1 VLDEDCSQSTLHPLF
16 DPDTKKHWI
25 VDNKFISGDYSCRQE
40 FYLYSWNVDIEG
52 EGAVKEEITDFESF
66 GTLMSNGGYFIYKS
80 ELYLCGYVAESK
92 KVKEMK
98 EGEMKEEEEEE
109 IYLNTLKALSK
120 VNLETRQWTRVL
132 CKGNE
137 PVNAMDYIVHLFG
150 SKLFAISKL
159 NHELFVL
166 DLNSLVWTYIQTKE
180 ILPYV
185 FGLTMHN
192 DYLCIL
198 GINRFNDLSGYG
210 ALGPEAEFLV
220 AYKPGTKEMIKDE
233 EEVMKKYCRFYDGL
247 DDEKME
253 AKANEQKE
261 KIEKNEIKEE
271 IMITKF
277 KF

>member
-1 VLDEDCSQSTLHPLF
+1 MRTAAKAPFILF
-16 DPDTKKHWI
+16 LIQTQKKHW
-25 VDNKFISGDYSCRQE
+25 VVFNEFISGDYSWRFE
-40 FYLYSWNVDIEG
+40 FNLFSWDVDIEG
-52 EGAVKEEITDFESF
+52 DGAFKEEITDFESF
-66 GTLMSNGGYFIYKS
+66 GRLMSNGGHFIYKS
-80 ELYLCGYVAESK
+80 ELYLCGYVSEPK
-92 KVKEMK
+92 EKEMK
-98 EGEMKEEEEEE
+98 EGEEEE
-109 IYLNTLKALSK
+109 IYLNTFKALSK

-253 AKANEQKE
+253 AKATEQKE
-261 KIEKNEIKEE
+261 KN
-271 IMITKF
+271 
-277 KF
+277 